1 MAGTLTVDT
10 IQSDSSY
17 ASTLN
22 VASKI
27 NFSGG
32 MQIGGQDATF
42 GGMRNRII
50 NGDMRIDQRFVGAA
64 TTNAIND
71 FVVDRWVVG
80 QTTTGK
86 LIAQQN
92 LNSLTPP
99 PGFTTYLGVTSQSAY
114 SIGSSD
120 IFRIYQTLEGYN
132 IADFGWGT
140 ANAITATLSFWVR
153 SSLTGLFGG
162 AFNNA
167 AGRYPFSYTI
177 NSANTWEYKTIT
189 IVGSTTLGAANI
201 TNGSGISIQFSLGT
215 GTTYSGTAGVWSAT
229 NYLSATGTTSV
240 VGTSGATFYVT
251 GVQLEKGSAASPF
264 EYRSYGQELALC
276 QRYYEKSYDTLT
288 APGTVT
294 TSGVVYTTN
303 SSDSAGS
310 LVAHVPFSVPKRT
323 GPTITLYNANFASTT
338 GTWRYARSGVSETS
352 YNMVSLYPGTRAFN
366 CYGNTVAAW
375 TPAYQYGHW
384 TADAEL

>member
-1 MAGTLTVDT
+1 VAGILTVDT

-17 ASTLN
+17 SSTLN
-22 VASKI
+22 VASKM
-27 NFSGG
+27 NFAAG
-32 MQIGGQDATF
+32 MQIGGQDTTF

-50 NGDMRIDQRFVGAA
+50 NGDMRIDQRFAGAA

-132 IADFGWGT
+132 VADLGLGT
-140 ANAITATLSFWVR
+140 VNAQPMTLSFWVR

-167 AGRYPFSYTI
+167 SGRYPFSYTI
-177 NSANTWEYKTIT
+177 NSANTWEYKTVT
-189 IVGSTTLGAANI
+189 IVNSTTLGNANI

-215 GTTYSGTAGVWSAT
+215 GTTFSGPSGVWSAT

-264 EYRSYGQELALC
+264 ENRQFGQELALC
-276 QRYYEKSYDTLT
+276 QRYYQTLSGGGNNVFGTSLQMSNGANYFPISTKVPMRASPTFTSSGSFQVLGSADTPL
-288 APGTVT
+288 TVT
-294 TSGVVYTTN
+294 AGPTLRYGGADFVSLTWTISSPTTGN
-303 SSDSAGS
+303 ASLVQFAGGGGGS
-310 LVAHVPFSVPKRT
+310 LNFS
-323 GPTITLYNANFASTT
+323 
-338 GTWRYARSGVSETS
+338 
-352 YNMVSLYPGTRAFN
+352 
-366 CYGNTVAAW
+366 
-375 TPAYQYGHW
+375 
-384 TADAEL
+384 AEL

>member
-27 NFSGG
+27 NFTAG
-32 MQIGGQDATF
+32 MQIGGQDTTF

-50 NGDMRIDQRFVGAA
+50 NGDMRIDQRFAGAA

-92 LNSLTPP
+92 SNSLTPP

-189 IVGSTTLGAANI
+189 IVGSTTLGAASI

-240 VGTSGATFYVT
+240 VGTSGATFYIT
-251 GVQLEKGSAASPF
+251 GVQLERGSTASSF
-264 EYRSYGQELALC
+264 EYRSFGNELALC
-276 QRYYEKSYDTLT
+276 QRYFQKSYDQAT
-288 APGTVT
+288 ALGTVT
-294 TSGVVYTTN
+294 TTGEIRWVSVST
-303 SSDSAGS
+303 AGE
-310 LVAHVPFSVPKRT
+310 A
-323 GPTITLYNANFASTT
+323 GPTIMLPVAMRTTPSITFYSANNGASGFAYNYSSSTNT
-338 GTWRYARSGVSETS
+338 ATSGYFGAGPRGWSGTGVSFTAGHI
-352 YNMVSLYPGTRAFN
+352 VG
-366 CYGNTVAAW
+366 
-375 TPAYQYGHW
+375 YQFIA
-384 TADAEL
+384 TAEL

>member
-1 MAGTLTVDT
+1 M
-10 IQSDSSY
+10 
-17 ASTLN
+17 
-22 VASKI
+22 
-27 NFSGG
+27 NFAAG

-50 NGDMRIDQRFVGAA
+50 NGDMRIDQRFAGAA

-99 PGFTTYLGVTSQSAY
+99 PGFTTYLGVTSQSTY
-114 SIGSSD
+114 SISSSD

-132 IADFGWGT
+132 IADLGLGT
-140 ANAITATLSFWVR
+140 VNAQPMTLSFWVR

-167 AGRYPFSYTI
+167 SGRYPFSYTI
-177 NSANTWEYKTIT
+177 NSANTWEYKTVT
-189 IVGSTTLGAANI
+189 IVNSTTLGNANI

-215 GTTYSGTAGVWSAT
+215 GTTFSGPSGVWSAT

-264 EYRSYGQELALC
+264 ENRQYGQELALC
-276 QRYYEKSYDTLT
+276 QRYYEIGGNNAPTQVEGGGTNVWISIQYKVNKRATPTIGLT
-288 APGTVT
+288 SASNLALRYYGTAGYAVTGAAFVAGYISATSAMVRYSGFSSLT
-294 TSGVVYTTN
+294 TS
-303 SSDSAGS
+303 
-310 LVAHVPFSVPKRT
+310 
-323 GPTITLYNANFASTT
+323 ASMFT
-338 GTWRYARSGVSETS
+338 SG
-352 YNMVSLYPGTRAFN
+352 
-366 CYGNTVAAW
+366 
-375 TPAYQYGHW
+375 
-384 TADAEL
+384 TADATPTVDPFSISAEL

>member
-1 MAGTLTVDT
+1 MAGILTVDT

-22 VASKI
+22 VASKM
-27 NFSGG
+27 NFASG

-50 NGDMRIDQRFVGAA
+50 NGDMRIDQRFAGAA

-114 SIGSSD
+114 SISSSD

-132 IADFGWGT
+132 IADLGLGT
-140 ANAITATLSFWVR
+140 VNAQPMTLSFWVR

-167 AGRYPFSYTI
+167 SGRYPFSYTI
-177 NSANTWEYKTIT
+177 NSANTWEYKTVT
-189 IVGSTTLGAANI
+189 IVNSTTLGNANI

-215 GTTYSGTAGVWSAT
+215 GTTFSGPSGVWSAT

-240 VGTSGATFYVT
+240 VGTNGATFYIT
-251 GVQLEKGSAASPF
+251 GVQLEKGSAASAF
-264 EYRSYGQELALC
+264 ENRQYGQEFALC
-276 QRYYEKSYDTLT
+276 QRYYEVMAFPSGSGGIPVTLGQAFQSRKAIGPFCFKVDKRA
-288 APGTVT
+288 APSVPNATIGIDGGDGSHTFQFFT
-294 TSGVVYTTN
+294 TS
-303 SSDSAGS
+303 S
-310 LVAHVPFSVPKRT
+310 VAT
-323 GPTITLYNANFASTT
+323 GYGTGTSPSITSPADATEGAFTLYIT
-338 GTWRYARSGVSETS
+338 
-352 YNMVSLYPGTRAFN
+352 
-366 CYGNTVAAW
+366 
-375 TPAYQYGHW
+375 
-384 TADAEL
+384 AEL